1 LEAVIIQLEGE
12 TKCPNEKKCW
22 RLYKISE
29 KIRGLENWMAS
40 EKSEN
45 KVNDR
50 RLVRLG
56 VTGTKI
62 TGETW

>member
-1 LEAVIIQLEGE
+1 
-12 TKCPNEKKCW
+12 
-22 RLYKISE
+22 
-29 KIRGLENWMAS
+29 MAS

-62 TGETW
+62 TGET